1 MLSTTKVLHHVNG
14 VNTLRVYDK
23 SARGTSLGEIRCQ
36 PAAADRRAVG
46 RPRTATVLS
55 SAAMRGLLTHSHS
68 GLRPWASREGIREGM
83 LTVANVLSLCAS
95 WSCHTRRRRAPTPPL
110 SDSWRGAAP
119 RAREYDLTRHTRE
132 IETLMSSL
140 VIYLSSR
147 RSAHGVPG
155 PAPSPSPHSSWLS

>member
-1 MLSTTKVLHHVNG
+1 MRVIVIFLCCPPKVLHHVNG

-110 SDSWRGAAP
+110 SDSCRGAAP
-119 RAREYDLTRHTRE
+119 RAREYDLTRH
-132 IETLMSSL
+132 
-140 VIYLSSR
+140 
-147 RSAHGVPG
+147 
-155 PAPSPSPHSSWLS
+155 SPHTRSTRYCISRHISVQQTFGARRAGPSA